1 MCIMFLVK
9 ILKMTLIIP
18 LMITVDFRSSVTLDS
33 VEREGWW
40 LPGHSKVSTMEQLK
54 LYSHCMYRLFGS
66 VEQCRECKYMKWER
80 CPGGCLEKVSPQHP
94 LHMLHT
100 HWSRIL
106 QPWDGQSIDNSILIM
121 YAVARKVNSGPFR
134 EKSIL
139 HCGKTC

>member
-9 ILKMTLIIP
+9 ILKMTLIIT

-54 LYSHCMYRLFGS
+54 VYSICMYRLFGS

-80 CPGGCLEKVSPQHP
+80 CPGGCLEKDRFTTASF
-94 LHMLHT
+94 T
-100 HWSRIL
+100 HVTHSLEQDITAMGWAKH
-106 QPWDGQSIDNSILIM
+106 Q
-121 YAVARKVNSGPFR
+121 
-134 EKSIL
+134 
-139 HCGKTC
+139 